1 MLQGSK
7 SPIVQKDALKFGHTF
22 AIENSI
28 EKP

>member
-1 MLQGSK
+1 MLQLVK
-7 SPIVQKDALKFGHTF
+7 VIVQKDALKFGHTF